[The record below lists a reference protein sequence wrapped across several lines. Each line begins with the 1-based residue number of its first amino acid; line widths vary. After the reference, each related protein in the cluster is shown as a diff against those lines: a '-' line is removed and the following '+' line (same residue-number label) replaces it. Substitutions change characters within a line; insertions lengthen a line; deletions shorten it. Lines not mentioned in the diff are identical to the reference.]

1 MALIRK
7 RKNLLRSRCDEHHVS
22 NESLPELIHRMNPK
36 KSAREIEQEIED
48 ALDRIENGTAVFYSA
63 DEFTELLK
71 REGLI

>member
-1 MALIRK
+1 MALIKK
-7 RKNLLRSRCDEHHVS
+7 RKNRLESRCDEHHIS

>member
-1 MALIRK
+1 MALIK
-7 RKNLLRSRCDEHHVS
+7 KIKNRRESRHDEHHVS

-48 ALDRIENGTAVFYSA
+48 ALDRIENGTAVFYTA
-63 DEFTELLK
+63 DEFTELLR